1 MFFRKFA
8 GALISTAL
16 ISLTGAQAG
25 EFDGSRPLLCATMS
39 AVECVDGSGCES
51 RLPRDLDLPQ
61 FLRIDFKTKQIETV
75 RTGGLRRTAKIG
87 SVSDLQSA
95 LLLQGVQDNLGWTIS
110 IEKPRGNMSATVAD
124 RDFVFV
130 VFGACMSVNEKK

>member
-1 MFFRKFA
+1 MVYGNFTSAFIA
-8 GALISTAL
+8 TAL
-16 ISLTGAQAG
+16 ISLTGAQAD

-39 AVECVDGSGCES
+39 AVECVDGSGCEN

-61 FLRIDFKTKQIETV
+61 FLRIDFKTKQIQTV
-75 RTGGLRRTAKIG
+75 RTGGFRRTAKIG

-110 IEKPRGNMSATVAD
+110 IDKSGGNMSATVTD

-130 VFGACMSVNEKK
+130 VFGACMPENEK